1 MQKIAL
7 LYDASQAVLSTFE
20 LDEVLHQILII
31 VRDFFHLKRVAIL
44 LLDQQKQE
52 LVLKS
57 QTGWQEENLRV
68 VENAVRW
75 LSQPE
80 TQAKRP

>member
-68 VENAVRW
+68 PVGQG
-75 LSQPE
+75 LI
-80 TQAKRP
+80 